1 MTAPTPEHPPVFV
14 DGVGSRHLVRDASS
28 GALVERLVLEPE
40 LTETPGFTVALGER
54 VARLSGFRNTCYA
67 RVHHV
72 EALEAGGA
80 GLVSDFT
87 YGWRLAHVLDAARAD
102 DVEIDA
108 TVVLA
113 LLRQLLPAV
122 ALLSQQARDVV
133 HGALGPERLVIT
145 PQGRVVIIEHVFG
158 SALEALQYGR
168 ERLWRDFRVATPPS
182 PGLPRMTP
190 RTDAVQVGLI
200 TLALVLGRRIEA
212 DEFPDRLAALVDE
225 AAERLARTDEAV
237 APRLMNWIARALQ
250 LEARTAFQSPFDAQA
265 ALERV
270 LTGRP
275 AANGSLDTLLA
286 RLAPALPPMVAPTP
300 LTAEPEFEPAPLA
313 AVDAPPEPEAPE
325 PVVPVAAVDDEVARP
340 VTPPAAPSVAAAPVP
355 SSVLSSDAVSVA
367 PARRVSPALAAL
379 ALIVFLQAGVI
390 AWLWQREPAAP
401 LSTTGE
407 LVVESRPEAAR
418 VSIDGEERGVT
429 PFRLELAPGAYV
441 LQVAVGGAEPR
452 VIPLTIRAGVQTAQ
466 YVELVGVP
474 TTGTLDV
481 RSEPS
486 RVRVWVD
493 GQDRGLTP
501 LTLADLSPGEHEVVL
516 ERGARRVTH
525 RVRIEPGTTAEL
537 VVPMR

>member
-1 MTAPTPEHPPVFV
+1 MTAPSPEHPPVFV
-14 DGVGSRHLVRDASS
+14 DGLGARHLVRDEAS
-28 GALVERLVLEPE
+28 GALVEHLVLDPE
-40 LTETPGFTVALGER
+40 LTEAPGFTVALGER

-72 EALEAGGA
+72 EAIEAGGV

-87 YGWRLAHVLDAARAD
+87 YGWRLAHVLDAARAE
-102 DVEIDA
+102 DVEIDTTA
-108 TVVLA
+108 VLA

-145 PQGRVVIIEHVFG
+145 PQGRVVVIEHVFG

-200 TLALVLGRRIEA
+200 TLALVLGRRLEA
-212 DEFPDRLAALVDE
+212 NEFPDRLTTLVDE
-225 AAERLARTDEAV
+225 AGERLARTGEAA

-250 LEARTAFQSPFDAQA
+250 LDARSAFQSPFDAQA
-265 ALERV
+265 ALEHV
-270 LTGRP
+270 LAGRP
-275 AANGSLDTLLA
+275 ASNGSLDTLLA
-286 RLAPALPPMVAPTP
+286 RLAPALPPMVAPAP
-300 LTAEPEFEPAPLA
+300 LTAEPEAPPV
-313 AVDAPPEPEAPE
+313 AVADVPPEPDAPE
-325 PVVPVAAVDDEVARP
+325 PVVPATAVDDEVALP
-340 VTPPAAPSVAAAPVP
+340 APPAAPPAVAPAPAP
-355 SSVLSSDAVSVA
+355 STVVSSDAEA
-367 PARRVSPALAAL
+367 ATPARRVSPALAAL
-379 ALIVFLQAGVI
+379 ALIVLLQAGLI

-501 LTLADLSPGEHEVVL
+501 LTLNDLSPGEHEVVL
-516 ERGARRVTH
+516 ERGAQRVTH
-525 RVRIEPGTTAEL
+525 RVRIEPGTTAQL